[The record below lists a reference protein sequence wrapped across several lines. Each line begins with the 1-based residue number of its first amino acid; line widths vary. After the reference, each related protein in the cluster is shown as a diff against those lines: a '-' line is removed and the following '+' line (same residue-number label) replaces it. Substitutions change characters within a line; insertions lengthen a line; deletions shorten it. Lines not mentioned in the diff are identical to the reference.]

1 QMATYY
7 QTMGEFTR
15 YVVEAALGAAAAE
28 FDVGAIAARVVV
40 YTPGK
45 GYHHKYPELEMTAAE
60 RAELNDTYAQHDK
73 GSSNE
78 QPPRATARGVHS
90 RATGAS
96 VRLERPR

>member
-1 QMATYY
+1 MATYY

-15 YVVEAALGAAAAE
+15 YEVEAALGAAAAE
-28 FDVGAIAARVVV
+28 FDVDAIAARVVI

-60 RAELNDTYAQHDK
+60 RAELNEIYAQHDK

-78 QPPRATARGVHS
+78 
-90 RATGAS
+90 
-96 VRLERPR
+96 